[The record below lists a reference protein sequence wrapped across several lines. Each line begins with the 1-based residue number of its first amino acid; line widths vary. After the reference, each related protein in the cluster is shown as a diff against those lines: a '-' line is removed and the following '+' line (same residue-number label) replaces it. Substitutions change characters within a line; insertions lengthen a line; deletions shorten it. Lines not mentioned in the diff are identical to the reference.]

1 MRNQLGLWWGPDI
14 HDILFDIV
22 CLISSW
28 FFIPLDDIYEFVL
41 YLLLSYPCFPWR
53 CWCPL
58 TRYALFAPP
67 NSKIPWMC
75 MLSWAMSMFDA
86 ILDCLDACLIISN
99 RMHIVCHISIL
110 TFMFHDSA
118 WEAIQVR
125 TLILSNDQTFLFGKL
140 FFWNHLSLSRYP
152 QLIN

>member
-14 HDILFDIV
+14 HDILFNIV
-22 CLISSW
+22 CLISGW

-41 YLLLSYPCFPWR
+41 YLLLSYPCFLWR

-75 MLSWAMSMFDA
+75 MLSWAMSMFDV
-86 ILDCLDACLIISN
+86 IIDCLDACLIVFDENTYYVSN
-99 RMHIVCHISIL
+99 LQTNLSCFMIALEKPFKYALWFSLMIRLSYLANYFFEITLVYLGIL
-110 TFMFHDSA
+110 
-118 WEAIQVR
+118 
-125 TLILSNDQTFLFGKL
+125 N
-140 FFWNHLSLSRYP
+140 
-152 QLIN
+152 